1 MTRVLCA
8 MSGGVDSSVAALL
21 LKHQGYE
28 VIGVSM
34 KLADTP
40 SDPAAKTTGCCS
52 VKDFNDAR
60 AVCDGLGIPF
70 YAMNFKDAFREK
82 VMNPF
87 VSEYLKGR
95 TPNPCVLCNQDIKFD
110 AFLAKAQELSAEAV
124 ATGHYARI
132 EKDPSSGR
140 YSLLKGS
147 DPAKDQSYFLFSLGQ
162 KELSRILFPVGGMK
176 KSEVRGIAREHGLKT
191 QDKAE
196 SQEICFVPDGQ
207 PGCFI
212 ERFAPEK
219 VSAGGDFVDE
229 EGKVLGRHEG
239 IHHYT
244 IGQRRGTQV
253 SMGRRFYVS
262 AIDAESGRIVLG
274 EDGGL
279 YKNGL
284 IARNVTWSGE
294 RPGEGAQIQA
304 KIRYRHDPAPCRL
317 RFTDEG
323 EVEAS
328 FETPQRAV
336 TPGQA
341 VVFYAEEKVLGGG
354 WIERGV

>member
-1 MTRVLCA
+1 MTRVICA

-21 LKHQGYE
+21 LQLQGFE

-40 SDPAAKTTGCCS
+40 ENPTGKSTGCCS

-60 AVCDGLGIPF
+60 SVCDGLGIPF

-110 AFLAKAQELSAEAV
+110 AFLAKAQELSADAV

-132 EKDPSSGR
+132 ERDGSSGS
-140 YSLLKGS
+140 YSLLKGA

-162 KELSRILFPVGGMK
+162 KELCRILFPVGAMK
-176 KSEVRGIAREHGLKT
+176 KAEVRQIAREHGLKT

-207 PGCFI
+207 PGRFV
-212 ERFAPEK
+212 ERFAPGQT
-219 VSAGGDFVDE
+219 SSGGEFVDE
-229 EGKVLGRHEG
+229 EGRVLGRHEG

-253 SMGRRFYVS
+253 SVGRRTYVK
-262 AIDAESGRIVLG
+262 AIDPESGRIVLG
-274 EDGGL
+274 DDEGL
-279 YKNGL
+279 YEEGL
-284 IARNVTWSGE
+284 LARKVSWAGLKPQEGE
-294 RPGEGAQIQA
+294 EVEA

-317 RFTDEG
+317 RYTDTG
-323 EVEAS
+323 EVEVS
-328 FETPQRAV
+328 FKTPQRAI

-341 VVFYAEEKVLGGG
+341 IVFYSGERVLGGG
-354 WIERGV
+354 WIEKGL